1 MKNYLKKRFQCSRF
15 IETKNSNYNQKLI
28 HIIDIAI
35 VRFLRWLHI
44 SDSNILFINNLFVKL
59 LSESSNELME
69 EGIRGKPLQEL
80 IEGSFE
86 KPIELQEDIVVA
98 SESMDVIQ
106 EQTYVPVPP
115 SQPQIQTEKL

>member
-1 MKNYLKKRFQCSRF
+1 M
-15 IETKNSNYNQKLI
+15 
-28 HIIDIAI
+28 
-35 VRFLRWLHI
+35 
-44 SDSNILFINNLFVKL
+44 FVKL

-69 EGIRGKPLQEL
+69 EGIRGEPLQEL

-106 EQTYVPVPP
+106 EQTYVLVPP

>member
-1 MKNYLKKRFQCSRF
+1 
-15 IETKNSNYNQKLI
+15 
-28 HIIDIAI
+28 
-35 VRFLRWLHI
+35 
-44 SDSNILFINNLFVKL
+44 
-59 LSESSNELME
+59 ME
-69 EGIRGKPLQEL
+69 KGICGEPLQEL

-106 EQTYVPVPP
+106 EQTYVLVPP